1 MDATERP
8 LHVLLFPTRSGRP
21 DSNRR
26 PPAPKAGA
34 IPGYA
39 TPRRSTGRYVILWS
53 GGGQPGPAN
62 LCHYTADGGAGTIQ
76 ARTDSNWSNAEKA
89 RPR

>member
-1 MDATERP
+1 MDPTERP
-8 LHVLLFPTRSGRP
+8 LLVLLSPTRSGRP

-39 TPRRSTGRYVILWS
+39 TPRRSTGRYVILRN

-62 LCHYTADGGAGTIQ
+62 LCHHTADGDTGTIQ
-76 ARTDSNWSNAEKA
+76 ARTDSTWSNAEKA